1 MIVLDTHALIWW
13 ANGDARLSRPARK
26 AIRDEQPGGVVAVSA
41 ISAWEIA
48 LLVSKG
54 RLALTMN
61 VDTWLSAALAL
72 PGVRLVPVTLR
83 VAVQSTR
90 LPGAF
95 HPDPAD
101 RMIVAL
107 ARVHDAALVSA
118 DQRIRAYRHVR
129 TIW

>member
-13 ANGDARLSRPARK
+13 ANGSARLSKPAQK
-26 AIRDEQPGGVVAVSA
+26 AIRAEQSGGRIAVSV

-48 LLVSKG
+48 LLVAKG
-54 RLALTMN
+54 RLALAMD
-61 VDTWLSAALAL
+61 VDAWLSTATSL
-72 PGVRLVPVTLR
+72 PGVRLMPLTPR

-90 LPGAF
+90 LPGTF

-107 ARVHDAALVSA
+107 AREHDAALVSA